1 MRYRLLGRT
10 GLYVSE
16 ICLGTMTFGAQG
28 FWKVM
33 GGLGQRESTAMVAQA
48 WDAGV
53 NFIDTANVYSLGESE
68 TFLGHALKHLK
79 LPRDQVIVATKST
92 GVMGEEPNRRGQS
105 RHHIVNEVEA
115 SLRRLQLDHIDLY
128 QLHGFDPLTPF
139 DESLRALDDLVTAG
153 KIRTIGICNM
163 AAWQVMKALA
173 LSDKRGWAR
182 FESVQAYYTI
192 AGRDLE
198 RELVPLMQDQGLGC
212 LVWSPLAGGLLS
224 GKFSSDGSGPEGA
237 RRSQYDFPVVD
248 KARAFKCV
256 EAMRPVA
263 AAHGVSVAQV
273 AIAWVLAKRWVSS
286 VIIGAKTP
294 AQLADNLAAAQLLLS
309 TEEVAA
315 LDAASELPR
324 EYPGWMLALQGG
336 YRAQPPERGPGSDKA

>member
-16 ICLGTMTFGAQG
+16 ICLGTMTFGSQG

-33 GGLGQRESTAMVAQA
+33 GGLGQKAATGMVAQA

-53 NFIDTANVYSLGESE
+53 NLIDTANVYSLGESE
-68 TFLGHALKHLK
+68 TLLGKALKHLK

-92 GVMGEEPNRRGQS
+92 GMMGEEPNRRGQS
-105 RHHIVNEVEA
+105 RHHIVNEVDA

-139 DESLRALDDLVTAG
+139 DESLRALDDLVRAG
-153 KIRTIGICNM
+153 KIRTLGICNM
-163 AAWQVMKALA
+163 AAWHVMKALA
-173 LSDKRGWAR
+173 LSDRRSWAR
-182 FESVQAYYTI
+182 FGSVQAYYTI

-224 GKFSSDGSGPEGA
+224 GKFKDDGSGPEGA
-237 RRSQYDFPVVD
+237 RRTQYDFPVVD
-248 KARAFKCV
+248 KARAFRCI
-256 EAMRPVA
+256 EAMRPIA

-273 AIAWVLAKRWVSS
+273 AIAWVLAKPWVTS
-286 VIIGAKTP
+286 VIIGARTP
-294 AQLADNLAAAQLLLS
+294 EQLTDNLAAADLDL
-309 TEEVAA
+309 TAEEVAA
-315 LDAASELPR
+315 LDAVSELPR
-324 EYPGWMLALQGG
+324 EYPGWMIALQGG
-336 YRAQPPERGPGSDKA
+336 YRAKPPERGPGSN